1 MKRTKTPEPMRVF
14 LTYGRGR
21 NHARKGGRALVNGAK
36 ACLLDRDAAQLEAIK
51 ERYGL
56 AGSILASGT
65 DDQRLD
71 LSSEMVATLAIDH
84 GAPLPK
90 SSATPEAPASEA
102 VEPAQAAKPTNPS
115 AARARKLAD
124 LYGEKAALLEAL
136 GPVEAAIDDLLV
148 SPTGG

>member
-1 MKRTKTPEPMRVF
+1 MKRNKTQDAMRVF

-21 NHARKGGRALVNGAK
+21 NHARKGGRALVTGAK
-36 ACLLDRDAAQLEAIK
+36 ACLLDGDLDRLEAVRTK
-51 ERYGL
+51 YSL
-56 AGSILASGT
+56 PSPLLKVGT
-65 DDQRLD
+65 ADQRID
-71 LSSEMVATLAIDH
+71 LSSEMVATLALDH

-148 SPTGG
+148 SPTGA